1 MIVHADEDECA
12 TNNGGCGQ
20 NCTNTIG
27 SYFCTCEEG
36 FTLKADSHNCEGLLL
51 KLQHCDLD
59 ILVPT

>member
-1 MIVHADEDECA
+1 MSFSLRQMHLLSVIAYADEDECA

-36 FTLKADSHNCEGLLL
+36 FTLKADSHNCEGLL
-51 KLQHCDLD
+51 
-59 ILVPT
+59 